1 MGFSYTYLGLCCDFC
16 SNSGSKQNVRKI
28 QCPYGFCQAWA
39 CCNICFKLKK
49 HLTSSCNPNKKHNDS
64 CKFYVKMTHEQLM
77 TKELEA

>member
-28 QCPYGFCQAWA
+28 QCPYGFCQSWA

-49 HLTSSCNPNKKHNDS
+49 HLTSSSNPNKKHNDS

-77 TKELEA
+77 TKEIE